1 MGESINIME
10 YIDIFKK
17 RKKIIFIILLIFM
30 IAGGLLQYRNYESYV
45 PTYKSTVSV
54 RINTNKNT
62 PSETSDKK
70 DPNQTYVYDSSL
82 QSSAL
87 NQSISEKYYSLAV
100 SKRAITELINTLG
113 LQGTYESISNS
124 ITVAPQ
130 ENIMEFIDITV
141 VNTNPQLAQ
150 QIANTIP
157 TTFNNELKRVIGL
170 DCVEVL
176 YDATEPSV
184 VPRGIDNTF
193 RNFTIIGLAL
203 AIFVVLLLE
212 CLDNKVITPDDA
224 EKYWGAPVIGVLPF
238 EKLNAKG
245 KRIKKAK
252 DKNIKIE
259 EGKAYKNLRRDG
271 DGIIDSKV

>member
-70 DPNQTYVYDSSL
+70 DPNQTYAYDSSL